1 MPKKKNQI
9 KSPSL
14 SEVAYQQIKELI
26 VTLKLGPMDQVDE
39 DWLAKELSIG
49 RTPIREALFRLNA
62 ENLVEVVRGR
72 GFFVRDI
79 TLQSIKDLFETML
92 ILERSAVALAANR
105 IQIDQIEELQRINS
119 NLGQAWLEKN
129 FLHVTLL
136 NSRFHRIIYKATDN
150 SFLFSYLDN
159 LQNQSQRLAY
169 MCFSKELQS
178 YDIESHAELSIKD
191 HQSLIELFKQGNDI
205 EAVKVIS
212 EHVKLF
218 QRRVNHFMLPSLD
231 ILDAVTPLQR
241 GVSGEDANELS
252 RAI

>member
-1 MPKKKNQI
+1 MPKKKNHI
-9 KSPSL
+9 KSLPL
-14 SEVAYQQIKELI
+14 SEVAYQKIKELI
-26 VTLKLGPMDQVDE
+26 VTLRVGPRDQVDE
-39 DWLAKELSIG
+39 EWVAEELSIG

-79 TLQSIKDLFETML
+79 TLSNLRDLFETML

-105 IQIDQIEELQRINS
+105 IKKDQIEDLLRINS
-119 NLGQAWLEKN
+119 DLRQVWLEKN

-169 MCFSKELQS
+169 MCFIKDLSS
-178 YDIESHAELSIKD
+178 YDMQSHAELSIKD
-191 HQSLIELFKQGNDI
+191 HQSLIELFRQGNDI

-231 ILDAVTPLQR
+231 ILDAVTPLQ
-241 GVSGEDANELS
+241 GIN
-252 RAI
+252 I